1 MSLKMCVYI
10 AMGTSLVLQ
19 TVVQILVAKLYA
31 QIKKKLIPNNINY
44 FINSSAQLYIHI
56 IRDFIQVKYKKG

>member
-1 MSLKMCVYI
+1 MPLKMCVYI

-31 QIKKKLIPNNINY
+31 QIKKKTDTK
-44 FINSSAQLYIHI
+44 QH
-56 IRDFIQVKYKKG
+56 

>member
-1 MSLKMCVYI
+1 MPLKMYVYI

-31 QIKKKLIPNNINY
+31 QIKK
-44 FINSSAQLYIHI
+44 
-56 IRDFIQVKYKKG
+56 